1 MDLNSWRSWR
11 AWVSRVPR
19 LAVAAVLLLV
29 AHIALLVRFAHSPS
43 VGVWSDCLQLALV
56 LFATVVCFLTAR
68 RSIGIA
74 RPFWYLTGSTLA
86 SWSLGKCVGLYDSY
100 HLELSTLAITPV
112 LLFFLSAAPMFVA
125 VFLSD
130 ADFIG
135 TINWEWLL
143 DASQILGLTLTI
155 YLLIVYIPLL
165 VYGERV
171 VSPIEDRLLLWRNIL
186 LTGSLLARALSSG
199 LGNVRR
205 LYLPMAIII
214 GIFTGSTWVANRAQ
228 EASQAPETAWY
239 DLAWS
244 IPFFLIAMQASFWR
258 DSPDK
263 VRVTLQ
269 LPSISRVVLVYLPSL
284 ILPVMLLV
292 KYGELLREQ
301 VSLALFGLIFSIL
314 LFTARLLLTQRRQR
328 MALEALHATEHQYH
342 SLFERNMAGV
352 FRSTPDGKLLD
363 CNPAFAN
370 MCGYSR
376 EELLRTP
383 MRELYFGGAEE
394 RNKWIDTL
402 RSGGK
407 SVPRE
412 VCFRRKDGSTLWVVL
427 HANFEKPPHGA
438 ELLEG
443 TLVDITE
450 RRALEAQLRQAQ
462 KMEAIGRLAG
472 GIAHDFNN
480 LLTIICG
487 YSAMLIER
495 TDPSDRAHQQAEQIK
510 TAADRAAAL
519 TGQLLAFSRQ
529 QVLQPR
535 PLNLN
540 DTVRN
545 MHKMLRRLIGE
556 DIEVLTVL
564 AHDLGTVEAD
574 PGQMDQVLMNL
585 VVNARDAIPNS
596 GKLTIQTENVELD
609 DRYVRRH
616 EYVQSGRY
624 VLLSV
629 SDTGTGI
636 APETQARIFEP
647 FFTTKELGKGTGLG
661 LSTVYGIVKQSGGS
675 IEVYSELNHG
685 TTFKIYLPRADAAA
699 QQVEPPV
706 RHAGPLRGSER
717 ILLVEDDDLVRT
729 LAANIL
735 NAHGYTVR
743 AVEKQEEVET
753 ILQDSVECDLLLT
766 DVVMPMMSGPELV
779 KRVAERWPNI
789 RVLYMS
795 GYAPNAVVHHGV
807 LERSVSFLPKP
818 FTPEAL
824 AAKVRE
830 VLDADR
836 NDRS

>member
-1 MDLNSWRSWR
+1 
-11 AWVSRVPR
+11 
-19 LAVAAVLLLV
+19 
-29 AHIALLVRFAHSPS
+29 
-43 VGVWSDCLQLALV
+43 V
-56 LFATVVCFLTAR
+56 LFATVVCFLTAH
-68 RSIGIA
+68 RSTGIA
-74 RPFWYLTGSTLA
+74 RPFWYLTGTALA
-86 SWSLGKCVGLYDSY
+86 SWSLGKSVGLYDSH
-100 HLELSTLAITPV
+100 HLGLSTLAITPV
-112 LLFFLSAAPMFVA
+112 LLFFLAAAPLFGA
-125 VFLSD
+125 LFLSD

-135 TINWEWLL
+135 PINWEWLL
-143 DASQILGLTLTI
+143 DGSQILGLTLTI
-155 YLLIVYIPLL
+155 YLFIVYIPLL
-165 VYGERV
+165 VYGEGV

-186 LTGSLLARALSSG
+186 LTGGLAARALSSG
-199 LGNVRR
+199 SGNVRR

-244 IPFFLIAMQASFWR
+244 VPFCLIAIRASFWR
-258 DSPDK
+258 DSPDDK
-263 VRVTLQ
+263 VRVPFQ
-269 LPSISRVVLVYLPSL
+269 LPSISRVVLVYLPAL

-292 KYGELLREQ
+292 KYGELLRAQ
-301 VSLALFGLIFSIL
+301 VFLALFGLIFSIL

-328 MALEALHATEHQYH
+328 MTLEALHATEQQYH

-376 EELLRTP
+376 DELLRTP
-383 MRELYFGGAEE
+383 MRELYFGGDEE
-394 RNKWIDTL
+394 RRKWIDTL

-412 VCFRRKDGSTLWVVL
+412 VCFRRKDGSPLWVVL
-427 HANFEKPPHGA
+427 NANFEKPPHGA
-438 ELLEG
+438 ESVEG

-450 RRALEAQLRQAQ
+450 RRTLEAQLRQAT

-480 LLTIICG
+480 LLTVIGG
-487 YSAMLIER
+487 YSAMLIEG
-495 TDPSDRAHQQAEQIK
+495 TDPSDRANQQAEQIK
-510 TAADRAAAL
+510 AAAERAAAL
-519 TGQLLAFSRQ
+519 TLQLLAFSRQ
-529 QVLQPR
+529 QMLQPR

-545 MHKMLRRLIGE
+545 MHKMLRRLIAE
-556 DIEVLTVL
+556 DIEVSTVL

-585 VVNARDAIPNS
+585 VVNARDAIPNG

-609 DRYVRRH
+609 ERYVKRH
-616 EYVQSGRY
+616 EYVKSGRY
-624 VLLSV
+624 VLLAV

-699 QQVEPPV
+699 QQVVPPV
-706 RHAGPLRGSER
+706 RHAGRLRGSER
-717 ILLVEDDDLVRT
+717 ILLVEDDELVRE
-729 LAANIL
+729 LATNIL
-735 NAHGYTVR
+735 NSFGYTVR
-743 AVEKQEEVET
+743 AVEKQAEVEA
-753 ILQDSVECDLLLT
+753 ILQDIVKPDLLLT

-779 KRVAERWPNI
+779 KLVAERWPNI

-795 GYAPNAVVHHGV
+795 GYTANAVVHQGV
-807 LERSVSFLPKP
+807 LERSASFIAKP

-836 NDRS
+836 NHPS